1 MSVTVLGGDGGPFDQ
16 SSIMAVGDRFI
27 KMLCRFALSGNYVT
41 GGDTLDFTNGGGTPA
56 APTAVPPAQTRGI
69 VSIDVRPISK
79 LTTSFAAAAGQYE
92 IIVPGGVMPIPL
104 SAVNALK
111 LKLML
116 DIAVEYAAGAYGAD
130 ALGDFLQAEVYWLR

>member
-1 MSVTVLGGDGGPFDQ
+1 MAITVLGADGGPFDQ
-16 SSIMAVGDRFI
+16 SSIMSVGDRFI
-27 KMLCRFALSGNYVT
+27 RMLCRLVLSGNYVT
-41 GGDTLDFTNGGGTPA
+41 GGDTLDFTNGGGSAA
-56 APTAVPPAQTRGI
+56 APNAVPPAQVRGL
-69 VSIDVRPISK
+69 VSVDVRPISK

-92 IIVPGGVMPIPL
+92 IIAPGGIVPVPL

-130 ALGDFLQAEVYWLR
+130 ALGDFVQAEVYWLR